1 MKSWSRRLP
10 VAVAAITV
18 GCAFGVFFS
27 GHAAAQAPAAAAA
40 KGKKAGEL
48 FKNVTTSTLKELT
61 ADDFL
66 SAMGVMADSLGL
78 DCADCHPGAG
88 SDKVDWVFDT
98 PQKKMARRMVEMVA
112 AINKTHFAGVQM
124 VTCYTCHHA
133 RDRPA
138 STVNLDNLYSSPNQ
152 ERDDTV
158 TNVPGAP
165 PATETLDKYI
175 AALGGAQRLNG
186 LTSYVATGKSVGYE
200 GLGGDGD
207 FVIYAKSPDQRTTQ
221 ISFKDHPDRGTSTW
235 AYNGKTGWVTTP
247 RGLLGEFEITGN
259 NIDGTRF
266 EAQLGFPGQIKS
278 LFTTWRAGGTES
290 IGDRD
295 FQVVQGVDN
304 RRGLIATLFFDPKT
318 NLLTRMLRYTN
329 SPIGKVPTQ
338 IDYDNYKDVNGIKF
352 PMEITFLWLD
362 GRYTAKLTDVKTNV
376 AIDAAKFGK
385 P

>member
-10 VAVAAITV
+10 VAAAAITV
-18 GCAFGVFFS
+18 GVAMGIFFS
-27 GHAAAQAPAAAAA
+27 GHAAAQAPAATAT
-40 KGKKAGEL
+40 KGKTAGET
-48 FKNVTTSTLKELT
+48 FKNVTTSTLKGLT
-61 ADDFL
+61 PDDFL

-98 PQKKMARRMVEMVA
+98 PAKKTARKMVEMVA
-112 AINKTHFAGVQM
+112 TINKTNFNGVQM

-133 RDRPA
+133 RDRPS
-138 STVNLDNLYSSPNQ
+138 STVSLDQLYSTPNN
-152 ERDDTV
+152 EPDDV
-158 TNVPGAP
+158 VANAPGAP
-165 PATETLDKYI
+165 PAAQVLDKYI
-175 AALGGAQRLNG
+175 AALGGAAKLNT

-235 AYNGKTGWVTTP
+235 TYNGKTGWVTTP
-247 RGLLGEFEITGN
+247 RGLLGEFEITGG

-266 EAQLGFPGQIKS
+266 EAMLGFPGQIKT
-278 LFTTWRAGGTES
+278 LFTTWRSGGTQS
-290 IGDRD
+290 IGDKD
-295 FQVVQGVDN
+295 FQVIQGSGP
-304 RRGLIATLFFDPKT
+304 RGLLATLLFDTKT
-318 NLLTRMLRYTN
+318 NLLVRMIRYTN
-329 SPIGKVPTQ
+329 SPIGRVPTQ

-352 PMEITFLWLD
+352 PMEVTFLWLD
-362 GRYTAKLTDVKTNV
+362 GRYTAKISDVKVNV